1 MTHRR
6 IKRESPR
13 QAARCLA
20 KKLRGWISSAL
31 AGHCCPACGDAMGNV
46 GTCSC
51 GRCELDPATF
61 EAEPSVEEV

>member
-1 MTHRR
+1 MTHR

-13 QAARCLA
+13 QAARRLA
-20 KKLRGWISSAL
+20 KQLRGWIASAL
-31 AGHCCPACGDAMGNV
+31 AGHVCPTCGDAMGNA

-61 EAEPSVEEV
+61 EAESSAVEV